1 MMYSIKRSKGVW
13 ISLVVLT
20 CLLCACSIRPRAQRE
35 PRDDDRVAISFG
47 PNDVERD
54 SSRDDELL
62 VTPIEIAPV
71 ENHASD
77 KEPKALEKVVIDEPA
92 QSFDDAGKSSQNEI
106 DVSALLSEP
115 GKQYQTAKSSGSNS
129 SRDYLINKNDVIA
142 IHFMKSP
149 EYDQTVTVRPDGK
162 ISLPFIGEVQ
172 GAGKSISQLSDE
184 LVVLF
189 QEYLVE
195 PEIVVMLESV
205 GDHYCYVMGQVGKPG
220 QYALT
225 PGMTV
230 LRAVAAAGGSDNGA
244 KMNSIILIRNDYQS
258 GAQVMR
264 LNMDLGELQKNRS
277 QDLVLAADDLIYVPK
292 TFIANVDA
300 FIERIYDWVLPPA
313 DLWVKYKYWYRRD
326 W

>member
-1 MMYSIKRSKGVW
+1 MHLIKRSKGIW
-13 ISLVVLT
+13 ISLVVVT
-20 CLLCACSIRPRAQRE
+20 CMLSACSIRPRAQRE
-35 PRDDDRVAISFG
+35 PRDNDRVAISFG

-62 VTPIEIAPV
+62 VTPIEIAPE

-77 KEPKALEKVVIDEPA
+77 KEPEALEKIVIDDPV
-92 QSFDDAGKSSQNEI
+92 QSFKDDDNKSSQEEF
-106 DVSALLSEP
+106 DVAALLSEP
-115 GKQYQTAKSSGSNS
+115 GKQYQTASGSS
-129 SRDYLINKNDVIA
+129 SKSNRDYLINKNDVIA
-142 IHFMKSP
+142 LQFMKSP

-162 ISLPFIGEVQ
+162 ISLPFIGEVRV
-172 GAGKSISQLSDE
+172 AGKSISQLSDE
-184 LVVLF
+184 LAELF
-189 QEYLVE
+189 KEYLVD
-195 PEIVVMLESV
+195 PQIAVMLQSV

-220 QYALT
+220 QYAVT

-230 LRAVAAAGGSDNGA
+230 LRAVAAAGGSDKGA